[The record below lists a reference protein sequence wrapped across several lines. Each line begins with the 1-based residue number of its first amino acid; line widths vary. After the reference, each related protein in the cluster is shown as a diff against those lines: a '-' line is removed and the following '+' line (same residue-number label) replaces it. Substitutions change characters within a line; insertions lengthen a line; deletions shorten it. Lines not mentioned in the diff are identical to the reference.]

1 MISSG
6 MDESF
11 FTLLNFIPYERIH
24 DFISIADIGIV
35 AVPPLPSQI
44 YRTPVKTG
52 LYLSCGIP
60 YIINRGI
67 AEDDLIAEREMV
79 GVVTNDFTVHHMNQL
94 VDKIEILL
102 NDKDCTIRCR
112 NTAIKYRSHQK
123 AIEVLQGILKDNYI

>member
-1 MISSG
+1 
-6 MDESF
+6 
-11 FTLLNFIPYERIH
+11 LNFIPYDRIH

-67 AEDDLIAEREMV
+67 AEDDIIAERERV
-79 GVVTNDFTVHHMNQL
+79 GVVTNDFTSHDMNQL
-94 VDKIEILL
+94 IEKIEQLL
-102 NDKDCTIRCR
+102 ADKEISRRCR
-112 NTAIKYRSHQK
+112 ETAIKYRSHQK
-123 AIEVLQGILKDNYI
+123 AIEVLRKVLKDNYI